1 MDGVSPALYM
11 VSTKSPAGQIIGAT
25 PCSEIVHASL
35 ADLEAFV
42 VALDKPPQ
50 DFSPLFNRL
59 SAVDAALAGLQGE
72 VREASALRPIER
84 RLASLGEAL
93 GSMPGPDFAPVLNA
107 VRAIDN
113 RNDLVAVENRLT
125 ALEYSLAALL
135 HMMRSRPDG
144 GREQIETRVAP
155 PLQVVRS
162 AEASPAPARP
172 DRADDPINP
181 FLRVDDQSN
190 LLTEPAYGVPDDLER
205 IAGVGPMLRSLLL
218 AAYFAGNAKA
228 QLISGKVE
236 DMPYPGWLFV
246 IRAYR
251 SIQKKTEFNLPSIEE
266 LAAME
271 DKGTLERY
279 ARILKARQKSG
290 PAKPAEII

>member
-1 MDGVSPALYM
+1 MFFRFSRACLVILT
-11 VSTKSPAGQIIGAT
+11 VL
-25 PCSEIVHASL
+25 L
-35 ADLEAFV
+35 AD
-42 VALDKPPQ
+42 VA
-50 DFSPLFNRL
+50 
-59 SAVDAALAGLQGE
+59 SASDLPSR
-72 VREASALRPIER
+72 REALT
-84 RLASLGEAL
+84 
-93 GSMPGPDFAPVLNA
+93 
-107 VRAIDN
+107 AIAI
-113 RNDLVAVENRLT
+113 LENRFL
-125 ALEYSLAALL
+125 
-135 HMMRSRPDG
+135 
-144 GREQIETRVAP
+144 
-155 PLQVVRS
+155 S
-162 AEASPAPARP
+162 AEAVQAAQVVTQFVELS
-172 DRADDPINP
+172 DDVLVVLDSEAIPWVSEGDSTDPNDP
-181 FLRVDDQSN
+181 
-190 LLTEPAYGVPDDLER
+190 EA
-205 IAGVGPMLRSLLL
+205 MLRSLLL